1 MANYFELNHLPQ
13 GQVEYDER
21 LQFVPVSET
30 TSYKGA
36 SIGDVS
42 QKGLDN
48 STTPVAYEEVAPEWP
63 QGPQKIAPKGYIW
76 WIGTIGDFI
85 LSLTPVAFFVIAA
98 LAIQL
103 EGQPTEHNE
112 HGESLVEATKLAP
125 TIYPIVFAAVASR
138 FYKILALWS
147 ATRSRGI
154 TIGALEQILGSQS
167 FAGSLFRLFSVRSH
181 ISLGIMILLTWALS
195 PLGGQSSSR
204 LIFKT
209 IQVSDSKALVYYS
222 TTDSESS
229 FSSASGLQ
237 VASTA
242 ANSLFTSSLMAA
254 EEQRRSMTDLWTRP
268 RIPRLRDLSNN
279 DWQIVDQ
286 AAMTEMD
293 YASLI
298 GIKILGLGN
307 FNSTTSYNLTAEAT
321 YNDLDCKQVQTGAS
335 VNETLA
341 YIPEDRWTTPIYYV
355 DKMNDTTGKLLP
367 GYTDPRSPDNKRASF
382 FVTSD
387 FSTPERESGGHL
399 HIMFGS
405 HEGDLNYTL
414 YNCTLRNVPLE
425 LDILCSSPLGCGAQ
439 RIRRSKSPQWDKGD
453 AHSPFTLEIPVVYN
467 FLSNFPFAAGFF
479 DNGSPR
485 YQSTIDNYLRG
496 ITQFPFKLN
505 FLSPWPT
512 NVTDEAFSRRLTLL
526 FNTYYY
532 ASLDPF
538 TATDSN
544 YSKFPGNT
552 DRIMSQPVYSGPYL
566 SNNYEGATIVMVN
579 NATEYTH
586 REIYGLNRH
595 WATILVLCT
604 SILQILS
611 LAGLFLRLTT
621 PAPDIFDYGASL
633 TRENPF
639 VPVPK
644 GGSAIGGP
652 ERARMLRKM
661 RVKMADV
668 RPDDQVGYVA
678 LVATTGVVDQGV
690 NANGEVIPT
699 RALSRW
705 RRYW

>member
-1 MANYFELNHLPQ
+1 
-13 GQVEYDER
+13 
-21 LQFVPVSET
+21 
-30 TSYKGA
+30 
-36 SIGDVS
+36 
-42 QKGLDN
+42 
-48 STTPVAYEEVAPEWP
+48 
-63 QGPQKIAPKGYIW
+63 
-76 WIGTIGDFI
+76 
-85 LSLTPVAFFVIAA
+85 
-98 LAIQL
+98 
-103 EGQPTEHNE
+103 
-112 HGESLVEATKLAP
+112 
-125 TIYPIVFAAVASR
+125 
-138 FYKILALWS
+138 
-147 ATRSRGI
+147 
-154 TIGALEQILGSQS
+154 
-167 FAGSLFRLFSVRSH
+167 
-181 ISLGIMILLTWALS
+181 
-195 PLGGQSSSR
+195 
-204 LIFKT
+204 
-209 IQVSDSKALVYYS
+209 
-222 TTDSESS
+222 
-229 FSSASGLQ
+229 
-237 VASTA
+237 
-242 ANSLFTSSLMAA
+242 
-254 EEQRRSMTDLWTRP
+254 
-268 RIPRLRDLSNN
+268 
-279 DWQIVDQ
+279 
-286 AAMTEMD
+286 MD